1 MLRERSMG
9 TVSGHV
15 VRGFSTSRPV
25 TCMVCS
31 QHRPTEVRHGTH
43 TARTSA
49 LAAAQDRHRRVRG
62 PGRRSRL
69 RRAEA
74 PLPALRRP
82 GDDHVPPLVRGLR
95 GLQQLGP
102 RLHGHPG
109 RRARQR
115 RPGLRAAAVRLDVPH
130 RLPLLPVRHPAA
142 RPAVDPAARALRE
155 GDRPMNPLL
164 LPLAAGDNRGLTIAL
179 FLAVVVVTLGITFWA
194 SRQSKTAADYYAAG
208 RSFSGFQNGLAIG
221 GDYMSAASFLG
232 ISGSIALY
240 GYDGFLYSIGFLV
253 AWLVA
258 LLLVAELLRN
268 SGRYTMA
275 DQLAY
280 RMRQVPVRLA
290 AAASTIVVSIFY
302 LLAQMVGAGSLVG
315 LLIGVRSPEIKN
327 LVIIGVGVLMIV
339 YVTLGGMK
347 GTTWVQIVKAVM
359 LMAGTLLITVLV
371 LAQFHFNLSE
381 LLGAAAERSGKGEA
395 FLQPGQL
402 YGKDLVGKFDFLSLG
417 LALVLGTAGLPHIL
431 MRFYT
436 TPTARAARK
445 SVLWA
450 IGLIGSFYLMTLV
463 LGFGAAALVDTGKGS
478 QIATSSG
485 NAASPLLAQAV
496 GGGEDSLG
504 GAVLLAVISAV
515 AFATI
520 LAVGAGLPLTPAS
533 SVAHDIYASVIK
545 KGRASERSEMVVVRI
560 AALGIGAVSIA
571 LAIPAQRLNIAFLV
585 ALAFA
590 VAASANLP
598 ALLYNL
604 FWRRFNTAGATASI
618 YGGLIAAVVLVI
630 FSPVGSGTPTSLFPD
645 ADFAWFPLRN
655 PGLVSIPIGFLCG
668 IIGTFASRD
677 NASQKR
683 FDELEVRSLTG
694 AGAEKAVAH

>member
-1 MLRERSMG
+1 M
-9 TVSGHV
+9 T
-15 VRGFSTSRPV
+15 
-25 TCMVCS
+25 
-31 QHRPTEVRHGTH
+31 
-43 TARTSA
+43 
-49 LAAAQDRHRRVRG
+49 
-62 PGRRSRL
+62 
-69 RRAEA
+69 
-74 PLPALRRP
+74 
-82 GDDHVPPLVRGLR
+82 
-95 GLQQLGP
+95 
-102 RLHGHPG
+102 
-109 RRARQR
+109 
-115 RPGLRAAAVRLDVPH
+115 
-130 RLPLLPVRHPAA
+130 PLLV
-142 RPAVDPAARALRE
+142 
-155 GDRPMNPLL
+155 
-164 LPLAAGDNRGLTIAL
+164 PLAGGDNRGLTIAL
-179 FLAVVVVTLGITFWA
+179 FLAVVAVTLGITFWA
-194 SRQSKTAADYYAAG
+194 SRQNKSAADYYAGG
-208 RSFSGFQNGLAIG
+208 RSFTGFQNGLAIG

-275 DQLAY
+275 DQLAF
-280 RMRQVPVRLA
+280 RMRQVPVRTA
-290 AAASTIVVSIFY
+290 AASSTIVVSIFY

-315 LLIGVRSPEIKN
+315 LLLGVSSPGVKN
-327 LVIIGVGVLMIV
+327 LVIIGVGILMIV

-347 GTTWVQIVKAVM
+347 GTTWVQIVKAV
-359 LMAGTLLITVLV
+359 LLIIGTLLITILV

-381 LLGAAAERSGKGEA
+381 LLGAAAAKSGKGEA

-431 MRFYT
+431 IRFYT
-436 TPTARAARK
+436 TPTAQTARK

-450 IGLIGSFYLMTLV
+450 IGLIGGFYLMTLV
-463 LGFGAAALVDTGKGS
+463 LGFGAAALVDTSKGS
-478 QIATSSG
+478 QVATSSG

-496 GGGEDSLG
+496 GGGDGTLG
-504 GAVLLAVISAV
+504 GAVLLALISAV

-520 LAVGAGLPLTPAS
+520 LAVVAGLTLTSAS

-545 KGRASERSEMVVVRI
+545 KGKASERSEMIVVRI
-560 AALGIGAVSIA
+560 AAFGIGAVAIA

-598 ALLYNL
+598 ALLFNL

-630 FSPVGSGTPTSLFPD
+630 FSPVGSGTATSLFPD

-668 IIGTFASRD
+668 IVGTLLSKD
-677 NASQKR
+677 TSSQTR
-683 FDELEVRSLTG
+683 YDELEVRSLTG
-694 AGAEKAVAH
+694 AGAEKAVSH